1 MAESA
6 FGGRES
12 GGRAARGIAVI
23 LCTGIA
29 LGLGYNALG
38 RAGNPARGLG
48 WIAEEKKLDSLAEA
62 SHAPAAAPS
71 PGLPEIPD
79 LDRPLQVDL
88 GATRRFFDAKAALF
102 VDAREAD
109 EYAEGHIPGALSLP
123 FDTSVTDPVALEALD
138 PAGKALIVYCGGG
151 TCELSMNLAFALVQA
166 GHKKVLV
173 YMGGYPEWQ
182 GAGLPVEKGSAK
194 AEAR

>member
-1 MAESA
+1 MARMSDA
-6 FGGRES
+6 GS
-12 GGRAARGIAVI
+12 TARGIAVI

-38 RAGNPARGLG
+38 RAGSPARGLG
-48 WIAEEKKLDSLAEA
+48 WIAEEKKLETLDAA
-62 SHAPAAAPS
+62 HAPSTAD
-71 PGLPEIPD
+71 LPEIPD
-79 LDRPLQVDL
+79 LGRPLQVDL
-88 GATRRFFDAKAALF
+88 GATRKFFDAKAALF
-102 VDAREAD
+102 VDAREPD
-109 EYAEGHIPGALSLP
+109 EYAEGHIAGAVSLP

-151 TCELSMNLAFALVQA
+151 TCEISMNLAFALVQA

-182 GAGLPVEKGSAK
+182 DAGLPVEKKG
-194 AEAR
+194 